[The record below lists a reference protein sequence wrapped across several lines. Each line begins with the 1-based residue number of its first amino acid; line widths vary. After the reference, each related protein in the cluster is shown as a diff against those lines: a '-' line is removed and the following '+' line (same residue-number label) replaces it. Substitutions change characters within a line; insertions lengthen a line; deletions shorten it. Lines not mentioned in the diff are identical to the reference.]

1 MVRNS
6 PRKTQGNKIKGGG
19 VVKQNN
25 RGHSYAP
32 NFSIKTIWGIAKS
45 PELLMG
51 DEDLYSIIYRETGK
65 DSMRKLTQKEIGKVC
80 STLLAMKDSVGKSKT
95 GRTDTGG
102 NKLTIDQRRKIYKL
116 TGELG
121 WNNNNARING
131 FVKKMFKVE
140 RLEWLNK
147 QQCNS
152 LIEMLKSMVER
163 QETKKGSD

>member
-1 MVRNS
+1 MGYS
-6 PRKTQGNKIKGGG
+6 Y
-19 VVKQNN
+19 
-25 RGHSYAP
+25 RGRSYAP

-45 PELLMG
+45 PELLMS

-80 STLLAMKDSVGKSKT
+80 STLLEMKDSASGKSKT

-102 NKLTIDQRRKIYKL
+102 NKLTVDQRRKIYKL

-131 FVKKMFKVE
+131 FVKKMFNVE

-147 QQCNS
+147 KQCNT
-152 LIEMLKSMVER
+152 LIETLKSMVER
-163 QETKKGSD
+163 ENSKKEGGSDSN

>member
-1 MVRNS
+1 MRY
-6 PRKTQGNKIKGGG
+6 
-19 VVKQNN
+19 NN
-25 RGHSYAP
+25 RERSHAL

-45 PELLMG
+45 RELLMS

-65 DSMRKLTQKEIGKVC
+65 DSMRKLNQKEIGKVC
-80 STLLAMKDSVGKSKT
+80 STLLEMKDSVSIKSKT

-102 NKLTIDQRRKIYKL
+102 NKLTISQRRKIYKL

-131 FVKKMFKVE
+131 FVKKMFNTE
-140 RLEWLNK
+140 RLEWLDK

-163 QETKKGSD
+163 ENSKKDGGSDGN

>member
-1 MVRNS
+1 MGYNY
-6 PRKTQGNKIKGGG
+6 
-19 VVKQNN
+19 N
-25 RGHSYAP
+25 RGRATP
-32 NFSIKTIWGIAKS
+32 DFTIKTIWGIAKS
-45 PELLMG
+45 PELLMS

-65 DSMRKLTQKEIGKVC
+65 DSMRKLTQKEIGKIC
-80 STLLAMKDSVGKSKT
+80 FTLLEIKDSVSGKSKT

-131 FVKKMFKVE
+131 FVKKMFNTE

-147 QQCNS
+147 QQCNN

-163 QETKKGSD
+163 ENSKKGGGSDSN